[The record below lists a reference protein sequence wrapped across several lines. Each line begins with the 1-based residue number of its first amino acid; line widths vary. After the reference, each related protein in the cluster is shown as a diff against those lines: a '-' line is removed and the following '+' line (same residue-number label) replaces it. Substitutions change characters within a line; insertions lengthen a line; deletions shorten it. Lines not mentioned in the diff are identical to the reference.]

1 MRKSNTMGAVI
12 QTTVKGG
19 FEMSKM
25 VEVEYVRYGIK
36 EKTWYVMCQTK
47 EDLEEV
53 YDRYEFNEEDKDK
66 SIDWI
71 AKNYKFPILVIPP
84 QDAWARS
91 RLTNATYDMND

>member
-25 VEVEYVRYGIK
+25 VEVEYERYGRK

-53 YDRYEFNEEDKDK
+53 YDRYEFKGEKKDND
-66 SIDWI
+66 IDWTV
-71 AKNYKFPILVIPP
+71 KNYKFPILVTPP
-84 QDAWARS
+84 QDDWSRS
-91 RLTNATYDMND
+91 RLFNCLSEMND